1 MQDSFHSNSSTETF
15 ANPNDNEHIHVNVHM
30 WMLTP
35 FSLTPIQN
43 STKGRALYTTVIRR
57 PSMSG
62 LESMGH
68 WKSRSFRT
76 HKETNKRRCR
86 GGSSWGTSHPITLLC
101 ASTVSLLHNPTSSG
115 QNVLHNIQCRELHN
129 IQCANYWATS
139 NAQNMMQHP
148 MYKLL
153 DNIQCTE
160 ARLKHCPRVGSY
172 AYALAGEPAFRRIT
186 CYVTK
191 AGSQWC
197 PLYRGSTIP
206 WQTPVYNSHQGWI
219 PMVAF
224 I

>member
-1 MQDSFHSNSSTETF
+1 M
-15 ANPNDNEHIHVNVHM
+15 
-30 WMLTP
+30 
-35 FSLTPIQN
+35 
-43 STKGRALYTTVIRR
+43 VIRH
-57 PSMSG
+57 PSMRG

-219 PMVAF
+219 PMVVF
-224 I
+224 IQRFYYTLTDTCLQQPPRLDPNGGLYIEVPLYLDPSPSISTMPWEIEVVS